1 MTVKD
6 LTVFAWHT
14 NAGHSASSGTT
25 KVDYNTT
32 KIYNVYNLRYLHG
45 SYSFNGNG
53 SASYNTV
60 DFYSGSVNHIHG
72 GHIGYGSANY
82 NTLNIFDGNIT
93 GTIQGGYNE
102 GRGDAIGNKVNI
114 FGGTINGTVYGGY
127 VHTSGTV
134 ADNEINI
141 YNHPDLTN
149 ANLYAGYI
157 GGNTDLYGS
166 GNVLKFHTSNIKAKN
181 IGSFDTLDFFYSFGC
196 NRRQNYAFNF
206 DRYKRYRFNQYS
218 NKC

>member
-6 LTVFAWHT
+6 LTVSAKHT

-32 KIYNVYNLRYLHG
+32 KIYNVYNLRYLHCG
-45 SYSFNGNG
+45 YSFDGNG

-72 GHIGYGSANY
+72 GHIGYGSANYNTVNFYNGTVEELIGSGYISYSGETNY

-181 IGSFDTLDFFYSFGC
+181 IGGFDTLDFFIP
-196 NRRQNYAFNF
+196 
-206 DRYKRYRFNQYS
+206 
-218 NKC
+218 